1 MTVLLAV
8 LLSGVLLDSKDL
20 PVSEYHLVFI
30 DANAQLIEV
39 AVTGT
44 DGKFKV
50 DLAPGAYRVQ
60 VADKTWEP
68 ITVDKSTSKLDLHRR
83 APAPGPMR
91 EHVIEVIQG
100 TQRDIMRVPL
110 DLTAPVPPRHEI
122 EIKGDPLA
130 LGPRGQ

>member
-8 LLSGVLLDSKDL
+8 LISGVLLDSKDL

-60 VADKTWEP
+60 IADKTWES
-68 ITVDKSTSKLDLHRR
+68 ITVDKSTSKLELHRR
-83 APAPGPMR
+83 APVEPKR

-100 TQRDIMRVPL
+100 TQRDVFIFPL
-110 DLTAPVPPRHEI
+110 APVI
-122 EIKGDPLA
+122 E
-130 LGPRGQ
+130 